1 MNNNTVIEVSDVTKI
16 YKVYKEPK
24 DRIKEMLPFFYVF
37 KSKIRIVRMI
47 SDEFVRNRKDDFG

>member
-1 MNNNTVIEVSDVTKI
+1 MDRKERNVTPRPCSNDI
-16 YKVYKEPK
+16 ILV
-24 DRIKEMLPFFYVF
+24 DRDSLRKMLPFFYVF